1 MLETWFH
8 FYASL
13 KPKGKLCLRKP
24 TSFFNE
30 LEIENELCLGMV
42 SFLLF
47 FRNKH
52 PYNRGSGVTNVLLKL
67 ADNHLRSIE
76 RKYEGRMNSPD

>member
-13 KPKGKLCLRKP
+13 KPKIKLCLRKP

-30 LEIENELCLGMV
+30 LEIENELLSGMV
-42 SFLLF
+42 S
-47 FRNKH
+47 
-52 PYNRGSGVTNVLLKL
+52 VLCKL
-67 ADNHLRSIE
+67 ETKR
-76 RKYEGRMNSPD
+76 

>member
-24 TSFFNE
+24 TSFLNE
-30 LEIENELCLGMV
+30 LEIENELCSKGHFM
-42 SFLLF
+42 
-47 FRNKH
+47 FRESKMTKKNPKG
-52 PYNRGSGVTNVLLKL
+52 PFS
-67 ADNHLRSIE
+67 
-76 RKYEGRMNSPD
+76 

>member
-30 LEIENELCLGMV
+30 LETKKRNYALEPPV
-42 SFLLF
+42 SFLNELDTEKRNYAHRHLF
-47 FRNKH
+47 HF
-52 PYNRGSGVTNVLLKL
+52 
-67 ADNHLRSIE
+67 
-76 RKYEGRMNSPD
+76 